1 MNCKMLGIGSILAL
15 ALAGCG
21 DNNAPTPAA
30 TKPTAAA
37 TAAAGN
43 AMNAATADVKATA
56 DKLLADA
63 SQYVKDNKWDL
74 ANKTVAEL
82 DKSKPNLP
90 AEYGPKIDQVKQ
102 LLATAQAATKAA
114 PKMP

>member
-1 MNCKMLGIGSILAL
+1 MNCKILGLTSILAL
-15 ALAGCG
+15 AIAGCG
-21 DNNAPTPAA
+21 DSNAPTPAT
-30 TKPTAAA
+30 TKPTM
-37 TAAAGN
+37 T
-43 AMNAATADVKATA
+43 AATADVKATA

-63 SQYVKDNKWDL
+63 AQYVKDNKWDL

-90 AEYGPKIDQVKQ
+90 AEYGPKIDQLKQ
-102 LLATAQAATKAA
+102 MLATAQAATKAA